1 MASYRVRSSRGGE
14 AESSS
19 GDERSPWDSLMVESP
34 EVDSWDSLMQESSG
48 GEGQGAGVG
57 SGAAE
62 IPGEPSPAAAEKP
75 ASVGRMTRSGA
86 VAPGVVRTPGTR
98 KGKKG
103 FKVPA
108 AKEDAKSA
116 VSRLDAAMITRFK
129 AGFDIP
135 DSYTLRPAE
144 EGERM
149 IHSRRTWVAFRVD
162 MFKAGLRF
170 PLRDFHVQLFRAYR
184 IVPCRLVPNAYADI
198 SSFLYAC
205 VKSGVTPTLSL
216 WQYLFE
222 LIPVHNAPGFLATR
236 CRNPED
242 SKLVKKATN
251 HKRWRE
257 CFFFVKAK
265 VEWGFDFKWS
275 DGDSLKNPAQPDLD
289 KCGLR
294 SEYSKYQKA
303 PAIDMKGGLR
313 DEHVEKIFD
322 LPEAKLSEAEGHDF
336 VNRKFCYA

>member
-1 MASYRVRSSRGGE
+1 MR
-14 AESSS
+14 
-19 GDERSPWDSLMVESP
+19 
-34 EVDSWDSLMQESSG
+34 ESSG
-48 GEGQGAGVG
+48 GEDQGAGLE
-57 SGAAE
+57 SGPADVS
-62 IPGEPSPAAAEKP
+62 GEPAPVATEEPAL
-75 ASVGRMTRSGA
+75 VGRETRSGA
-86 VAPGVVRTPGTR
+86 IASGAVRVPKTA

-108 AKEDAKSA
+108 AKEDAQSV
-116 VSRLDAAMITRFK
+116 VSRLDAAMISRFRVD
-129 AGFDIP
+129 FDIP
-135 DSYTLRPAE
+135 DSYTLRPAK

-149 IHSRRTWVAFRVD
+149 IHSRRTWVAFRID

-170 PLRDFHVQLFRAYR
+170 PLRDFHVQLFKAYR

-205 VKSGVTPTLSL
+205 TKSGATPTLSL

-265 VEWGFDFKWS
+265 VEWGFDFNWS
-275 DGDSLKNPAQPDLD
+275 DGDNLKNPAQPDLD

-294 SEYSKYQKA
+294 SEYKKYQKA
-303 PAIDMKGGLR
+303 PTINVKGGLR
-313 DEHVEKIFD
+313 DEYVEKIFD
-322 LPEAKLSEAEGHDF
+322 LPEAKLSEAEGHEC
-336 VNRKFCYA
+336 VNRNFYCVQVFLIVF